1 MPLREAEREVMS
13 SQANR
18 DLLAQSS
25 ERSPEWVETINRLW
39 FRRGQIARWAALGL
53 IVSVVLAWRLP
64 KYESTVQIMPPD
76 NAASGLAALALPALS
91 KTPSLGGLAG
101 DLMGGKT
108 TGAVFIKVLESRTI
122 QDDLI
127 GRFNLRRRNF
137 NKYSEYLEDARSRLG
152 SRTTIT
158 EDKKSGVIA
167 VSVRDHDP
175 GLATALANAYVDE
188 LDKVMAKVSTSAARR
203 ERIFIEQRLI
213 EETQN
218 LEAAEQKFSQFASAN
233 MALDVPQ
240 QTRVTV
246 EAAARLQGELIAVR
260 GQLEAAKQL
269 YTADNIKVKSIQA
282 HVNELERELGKIN
295 SGKSVTAAGLDQ
307 SSPYPSVRKLP
318 ILGVRWADLY
328 RDTKTHETVVELL
341 TQQYEL
347 SRIQEAKEIATVKV
361 LDPASSPEMR
371 YPKPMTIVVVGAVLS
386 VVLACFGVWLHDRW
400 EMWNEEDP
408 RRILLVRIFRG
419 SRAGISSITGMFGR
433 RRAHSPDHRMS

>member
-1 MPLREAEREVMS
+1 MPLKEAEREVLP
-13 SQANR
+13 SQAHDDR
-18 DLLAQSS
+18 LAQPH
-25 ERSPEWVETINRLW
+25 ERESAWVETVHRLW
-39 FRRGQIARWAALGL
+39 YRRGQIARWAALGL
-53 IVSVVLAWRLP
+53 VLSAVLAWRLP

-91 KTPSLGGLAG
+91 KTPALGGLAG
-101 DLMGGKT
+101 DLMGAKT

-127 GRFNLRRRNF
+127 GRFNLRRHYF
-137 NKYSEYLEDARSRLG
+137 NRFWEYLDDSRSRLN

-158 EDKKSGVIA
+158 EDKKSGVIV

-175 GLATALANAYVDE
+175 ALAAALANAYVEE
-188 LDKVMAKVSTSAARR
+188 LDKKMAEVSTSAARR

-213 EETQN
+213 QETQN
-218 LEAAEQKFSQFASAN
+218 LEDAEQKFSQFASTN

-246 EAAARLQGELIAVR
+246 EAAARLQGELIALR

-295 SGKSVTAAGLDQ
+295 SGKSVTSTGTDQ
-307 SSPYPSVRKLP
+307 SSPYPSVRNLP

-328 RDTKTHETVVELL
+328 RNTKMHETVVELL

-347 SRIQEAKEIATVKV
+347 SRIQEAKEIPVVKV
-361 LDPASSPEMR
+361 LDSALSGERR
-371 YPKPMTIVVVGAVLS
+371 YPKPLIIVLVGALLS

-400 EMWNEEDP
+400 ERWNEEDS
-408 RRILLVRIFRG
+408 RRILLVQIFRG
-419 SRAGISSITGMFGR
+419 CRRGISSITGMFGR
-433 RRAHSPDHRMS
+433 RRADSPDHRMS

>member
-1 MPLREAEREVMS
+1 MPLREAEREILS
-13 SQANR
+13 SQTNG
-18 DLLAQSS
+18 DLMAQSS
-25 ERSPEWVETINRLW
+25 ERGAEWVETVNRIW
-39 FRRGQIARWAALGL
+39 SRRGQIARWAALGL
-53 IVSVVLAWRLP
+53 VISAVLAWRIP

-91 KTPSLGGLAG
+91 KTPALGGLAS
-101 DLMGGKT
+101 DLIGVKT
-108 TGAVFIKVLESRTI
+108 TGALFIKVLESRTI

-127 GRFNLRRRNF
+127 GRFNLRRRYF
-137 NKYSEYLEDARSRLG
+137 NKYPEYLDDARSRLS

-175 GLATALANAYVDE
+175 ELAAKLANAYVDE
-188 LDKVMAKVSTSAARR
+188 LNNAMNRVSTSAARQ
-203 ERIFIEQRLI
+203 ERLFIEQRLT

-218 LEAAEQKFSQFASAN
+218 LEDAEQKFSQFASTN

-246 EAAARLQGELIAVR
+246 EAAARLQGELIALR

-269 YTADNIKVKSIQA
+269 YTAENSRVKSIQA

-295 SGKSVTAAGLDQ
+295 SGKSTTGAGQDQ
-307 SSPYPSVRKLP
+307 SSPYPSVRNLP

-328 RDTKTHETVVELL
+328 RNTKMHETVVELL

-347 SRIQEAKEIATVKV
+347 ARIQEAKEIPTIKV
-361 LDPASSPEMR
+361 LDSASSPEKR
-371 YPKPMTIVVVGAVLS
+371 YPKPQIIVVVGAILS
-386 VVLACFGVWLHDRW
+386 VMLACFGVWLHDRW
-400 EMWNEEDP
+400 ETWNEEDS
-408 RRILLVRIFRG
+408 RRILLVQIFRG
-419 SRAGISSITGMFGR
+419 TRRGISSIKGMFGR
-433 RRAHSPDHRMS
+433 RRADSPDHRMS